1 MYIEMATSMLSANDA
16 LARMRTRY
24 ADMINSWSST
34 LWEEFP
40 ASNSNNHAW
49 SAGPLYQLS
58 AYTLGVRPT
67 LPGYNEFIFQPQVT
81 DLTNISATI
90 PSVKGDIVVS
100 YTRYSNTLTQ
110 TITNPLNTVAIVGIP
125 KGMLAAGVK
134 QIDVNGITVYRN
146 GSTTGTV
153 TGVTFV
159 SEDASYISFRVQ
171 PGSWTFAAYSQAT
184 SSSGPVVLYTDCNY
198 GGNAVALPA
207 GRYTLA
213 DLIARGMPNDSV
225 SSLRVMNGYQA
236 ILYWDT
242 DFGGSSLVKTA
253 DDWCLVD
260 DSWNDAMSSIVIQA
274 ISTARAS
281 EPTPAAD
288 DRSGVAVFPNPAS
301 NVLTIYPGN
310 SGYQYLYMVN
320 MSGRTVLTKTLTHDA
335 SSITVNVSHLEKGVY
350 SVVLKGGRNGNVLKK
365 VVIE

>member
-1 MYIEMATSMLSANDA
+1 
-16 LARMRTRY
+16 
-24 ADMINSWSST
+24 
-34 LWEEFP
+34 
-40 ASNSNNHAW
+40 
-49 SAGPLYQLS
+49 
-58 AYTLGVRPT
+58 LGVRPT
-67 LPGYNEFIFQPQVT
+67 LPGYSEFIFQPQVT
-81 DLTNISATI
+81 DLTNISATV

-100 YTRYSNTLTQ
+100 YTRYSNTFTQ

-146 GSTTGTV
+146 GSATGTV

-159 SEDASYISFRVQ
+159 EENASYIVFRVQ

-184 SSSGPVVLYTDCNY
+184 SASGPVVLYTDCNY
-198 GGNAVALPA
+198 GGNAVALPV

-213 DLIARGMPNDSV
+213 DLITRGMPNDSV

-242 DFGGSSLVKTA
+242 DFGGNSLVKTA

-260 DSWNDAMSSIVIQA
+260 DGWNDAMSSIIIQPT
-274 ISTARAS
+274 TARMS
-281 EPTPAAD
+281 EPPPPAAD
-288 DRSGVAVFPNPAS
+288 DRSGVSVYPNPAS

-320 MSGRTVLTKTLTHDA
+320 MSGRTVLTKNLSHNA
-335 SSITVNVSHLEKGVY
+335 SSVTINVSNLEKGVY